1 MRNNYKFCDLWSPYD
16 GMVSSVDIYHIELE
30 ELSAEI
36 GLGPNSNGQSYLPKW
51 CGWQVGDDVVERC

>member
-36 GLGPNSNGQSYLPKW
+36 GLGPNSNGRVIYPS
-51 CGWQVGDDVVERC
+51 GVVDK